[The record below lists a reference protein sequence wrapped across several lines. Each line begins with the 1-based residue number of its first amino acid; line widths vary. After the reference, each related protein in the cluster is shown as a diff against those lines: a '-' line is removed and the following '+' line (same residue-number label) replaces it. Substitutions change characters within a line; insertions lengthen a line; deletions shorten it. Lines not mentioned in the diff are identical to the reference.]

1 MEERV
6 RAAVRLLPLPPEAF
20 RSLRV
25 EENDVIIKARHGQ
38 DASLTHEMDK
48 VFTEDCSQGDVYD
61 WVAPAVEDVA
71 RKGVNALCGNRPVS
85 MAWGARNSISTQVN
99 ATVMAYGQTGTGKTF
114 TMLGAPAAPEAGQL
128 PGDAG
133 VIPRAAASLFEAL
146 ATGSADGTI
155 VRATAHCSYLQ
166 IYGDRVQDLL
176 VPDPSKAPALQV
188 REAPSNLGSKG
199 AVFVRGLSEYQV
211 ASAADVLALVARGT
225 KGRAT
230 RATRSN
236 EHSSRSHAVLQLALE
251 VESVEKGNDE
261 NNDPA
266 RWSQFA
272 ASDVPPSTA
281 QTPGTAGTRTVVRR
295 AKLSLVDLAGSE
307 KWSDAVRKSLAWR
320 ARNLIFT

>member
-1 MEERV
+1 LIC
-6 RAAVRLLPLPPEAF
+6 A
-20 RSLRV
+20 
-25 EENDVIIKARHGQ
+25 Q
-38 DASLTHEMDK
+38 
-48 VFTEDCSQGDVYD
+48 
-61 WVAPAVEDVA
+61 
-71 RKGVNALCGNRPVS
+71 
-85 MAWGARNSISTQVN
+85 
-99 ATVMAYGQTGTGKTF
+99 
-114 TMLGAPAAPEAGQL
+114 
-128 PGDAG
+128 
-133 VIPRAAASLFEAL
+133 
-146 ATGSADGTI
+146 
-155 VRATAHCSYLQ
+155 
-166 IYGDRVQDLL
+166 
-176 VPDPSKAPALQV
+176 
-188 REAPSNLGSKG
+188 
-199 AVFVRGLSEYQV
+199 
-211 ASAADVLALVARGT
+211 VLALVARGT

-251 VESVEKGNDE
+251 VESVEKGGGDE

>member
-1 MEERV
+1 MAG
-6 RAAVRLLPLPPEAF
+6 RAR
-20 RSLRV
+20 
-25 EENDVIIKARHGQ
+25 G
-38 DASLTHEMDK
+38 
-48 VFTEDCSQGDVYD
+48 
-61 WVAPAVEDVA
+61 
-71 RKGVNALCGNRPVS
+71 RPV
-85 MAWGARNSISTQVN
+85 
-99 ATVMAYGQTGTGKTF
+99 TGERGHT
-114 TMLGAPAAPEAGQL
+114 A
-128 PGDAG
+128 
-133 VIPRAAASLFEAL
+133 AAASLFEAL

-199 AVFVRGLSEYQV
+199 RSPVRGLSEYQV
-211 ASAADVLALVARGT
+211 ASAAELLALVARGT

-266 RWSQFA
+266 RWSQLLL
-272 ASDVPPSTA
+272 
-281 QTPGTAGTRTVVRR
+281 RR
-295 AKLSLVDLAGSE
+295 AAVHGPNAGHGGHAHGGSPREALARGPG
-307 KWSDAVRKSLAWR
+307 WV
-320 ARNLIFT
+320 

>member
-1 MEERV
+1 M
-6 RAAVRLLPLPPEAF
+6 
-20 RSLRV
+20 
-25 EENDVIIKARHGQ
+25 
-38 DASLTHEMDK
+38 
-48 VFTEDCSQGDVYD
+48 
-61 WVAPAVEDVA
+61 
-71 RKGVNALCGNRPVS
+71 
-85 MAWGARNSISTQVN
+85 
-99 ATVMAYGQTGTGKTF
+99 
-114 TMLGAPAAPEAGQL
+114 
-128 PGDAG
+128 
-133 VIPRAAASLFEAL
+133 
-146 ATGSADGTI
+146 
-155 VRATAHCSYLQ
+155 
-166 IYGDRVQDLL
+166 
-176 VPDPSKAPALQV
+176 PDPSKAPALQV

-236 EHSSRSHAVLQLALE
+236 EHSSRSHAVLRLARE

-307 KWSDAVRKSLAWR
+307 KWSDTVRKSTAWR